1 VRQIKSSR
9 LDSLNALKANRKTL
23 AQFLENDGRHSEKR
37 SQLLSLP
44 AHAQGK
50 KLPPFASA
58 AITTTTTTTTI
69 TSQKRKGS

>member
-1 VRQIKSSR
+1 VCQIKSSR
-9 LDSLNALKANRKTL
+9 LVSLNALKVNRKTL
-23 AQFLENDGRHSEKR
+23 AQFLENDERHSEKR

-58 AITTTTTTTTI
+58 ATTIITTKI